1 MSARGSFHRLRV
13 AEVDRIT
20 ADAVAISFEVP
31 PALASEFEFMPGQH
45 VALHTEIDGEEVRR
59 TYSICAP
66 AGSGRLRIGVK
77 RLAGGVFSTYAVER
91 LAVGDVLEVMPPAG
105 TFTREMTPGEAIHYG
120 AVAAGSGITPI
131 LSILSTAL
139 ATSEHTTATL
149 IFVNVSAASVM
160 FLEEVEDLKNR
171 YLERL
176 VIFHVLDGEKTETP
190 LLSGRLDA
198 ERLGAIL
205 DGTERVDQWFLC
217 GPLPM
222 TDMVRETLVA
232 RGVDDGVIHRELF
245 HVDAAPPRPPGAA
258 LVGGGGGVEVTMT
271 LGGRSTQFVMPPRS
285 PSILEAARAVRPEVP
300 YSCTNGVC
308 GTCRCRVVT
317 GSVEMTQNFA
327 LEPDE
332 VAQGFALAC
341 QAYPTSASVSVDFD
355 G

>member
-91 LAVGDVLEVMPPAG
+91 LAAGDVLDVMPPAG
-105 TFTREMTPGEAIHYG
+105 TFTREMTPGEALHYG

-149 IFVNVSAASVM
+149 IFVNVSASSVM

-171 YLERL
+171 YMERL

-232 RGVDDGVIHRELF
+232 RGVDDGV
-245 HVDAAPPRPPGAA
+245 
-258 LVGGGGGVEVTMT
+258 VEVTMT
-271 LGGRSTQFVMPPRS
+271 LGGRSTQFVMPPGS
-285 PSILEAARAVRPEVP
+285 PSILEAARAERPEVP

-317 GSVEMTQNFA
+317 GSVEMVQNFA